1 MKAVLVIITAI
12 AFGISC
18 VTGYYLETDMSY
30 GMMIMFGIGDMC
42 VFVLLYRVFFRVF
55 HMKKTACLR
64 GVGGV
69 KQKIVYL
76 TEIHL

>member
-55 HMKKTACLR
+55 HMKKTALR
-64 GVGGV
+64 EGGD
-69 KQKIVYL
+69 KDCRLSQG
-76 TEIHL
+76 HLS